1 MDSHSYYEAEN
12 IFKDMRIKNT
22 ILLISSILLIILNF
36 WLFNLKPALVNLSFD
51 PDLFMISDTSKLE
64 RFQFHSKEL
73 DHYFSRQEGWKIN
86 NEFPSDPN
94 LRKMLF
100 TVYKRIKVARALT
113 GDEKNQL
120 LKRNEKIGTSV
131 TLTVEGREQSYSVVG
146 NANKT
151 KTYFVQNQEVY
162 QVDIPGYRDF
172 LASIY
177 ELKRDQ
183 WRDRLIF
190 NGNWRTI
197 QKIEV
202 VYPEKSDKNLLIR
215 FEETFYE
222 VNGLDQ
228 IDSSAV
234 VAYLNQFEFLQA
246 NERISPGF
254 STAFDSLSQTSPE
267 VIISIWDIKYKLP
280 IEIRIFPQLSGQS
293 IRLIMDQNNELMVFE
308 SKRIL
313 TYYKSRADF
322 AF

>member
-1 MDSHSYYEAEN
+1 M
-12 IFKDMRIKNT
+12 
-22 ILLISSILLIILNF
+22 LLIILNL
-36 WLFNLKPALVNLSFD
+36 WIFNLKPTLVSLSFD
-51 PDLFMISDTSKLE
+51 PDLFMITDTSEIE
-64 RFQFHSKEL
+64 RFQFHSQML

-100 TVYKRIKVARALT
+100 TVSKRVKVSRALT
-113 GDEKNQL
+113 GNEKSQL
-120 LKRNEKIGTSV
+120 LERNEEMGTSV
-131 TLTVEGREQSYSVVG
+131 TLTVDGQERFYSVVG

-151 KTYFVQNQEVY
+151 KTYFIQNQEVY
-162 QVDIPGYRDF
+162 QVDIPGYQDF

-183 WRDRLIF
+183 WRDRLVF

-197 QKIEV
+197 QKMEV
-202 VYPEKSDKNLLIR
+202 VYPDKSDNNLLIR
-215 FEETFYE
+215 FKETFYE
-222 VNGLDQ
+222 VDGLDQ

-234 VAYLNQFEFLQA
+234 VAYLNQFEYLQA

-254 STAFDSLSQTSPE
+254 SAAFDSLSQTSPE
-267 VIISIWDIKYKLP
+267 VIISLSDIKYKLP
-280 IEIRIFPQLSGQS
+280 IQIRIFPQLPGQN
-293 IRLIMDQNNELMVFE
+293 IQLIMDQDDELMVFE

-313 TYYKSRADF
+313 SYYKSRTDF